1 MENESPHHGEVELE
15 WVVSREGHEES
26 TGEVGGE
33 RVPVV
38 VKEEAVVAKGG
49 HQLHCC
55 LTYLCLWLHAFIN

>member
-1 MENESPHHGEVELE
+1 MELE
-15 WVVSREGHEES
+15 WVVSREGHKES

-49 HQLHCC
+49 HGHTHLSQVVQVLQGRH
-55 LTYLCLWLHAFIN
+55 LTRG